1 MMCAAPRATS
11 RADPLSRL
19 VGMPVNPDLQG
30 RTYPPTA
37 PILVT
42 AERIAEFAAAVGA
55 AAATAPTAPPTFAI
69 IVQQA
74 ALDALLADP
83 TTGFEI
89 RNVVHGEQRF
99 AYQRPIVAG
108 DELTGTMTV
117 TSIRTLGANAMI
129 TAETLI
135 ADESGATVAT
145 ATSMLLVGGES

>member
-1 MMCAAPRATS
+1 
-11 RADPLSRL
+11 
-19 VGMPVNPDLQG
+19 MPVNPDLQG

-37 PILVT
+37 PIVVT

-55 AAATAPTAPPTFAI
+55 SDPSARIAPPTFAI
-69 IVQQA
+69 VVQQA
-74 ALDALLADP
+74 ALDALLEDP

-99 AYQRPIVAG
+99 AHTRPIVAG

-117 TSIRTLGANAMI
+117 TSIRTLGANAML
-129 TAETLI
+129 TAETVI
-135 ADESGATVAT
+135 ADSAGATVAT